1 MPLGVYPAL
10 HLARPN
16 NPIIP
21 PLTLAFQRKNQP
33 YTYKYISDIWMSYQ
47 ANVQTQ
53 ASSPKLESDSSLCIL
68 YEVDFAQIAAD
79 YPVSL
84 MFG

>member
-10 HLARPN
+10 HLARLN

-21 PLTLAFQRKNQP
+21 PLTLAFQPKNQP
-33 YTYKYISDIWMSYQ
+33 YMYRHTSDIRMFNQ

-53 ASSPKLESDSSLCIL
+53 ARSPKLESDSSLCIL
-68 YEVDFAQIAAD
+68 YEVDFAQIAVD